1 MNGVTEYLQTYRSML
16 YTDAN
21 GEEKTAYVIVPQD
34 TSRMAD
40 YVNLSSRDG
49 KNTYVM
55 DDSGVIITEKLAKTL
70 GVSVGDTVTFKT
82 SETGT
87 ATEPVKVAG
96 IVENYMYHYI
106 YMTPNVYKQLLT
118 RRLRSIPSSLNGR
131 YRGRRDSIKA
141 AYGFERDKFGF
152 HEQHHRE
159 TDKLSYEQP
168 TVYSCNTDSCCG
180 AFGICGSL

>member
-1 MNGVTEYLQTYRSML
+1 
-16 YTDAN
+16 
-21 GEEKTAYVIVPQD
+21 
-34 TSRMAD
+34 MAD

-106 YMTPNVYKQLLT
+106 YMTPNVYKQLFNETASLNT
-118 RRLRSIPSSLNGR
+118 IFIKRTVPWTMRLCQSSLW
-131 YRGRRDSIKA
+131 I
-141 AYGFERDKFGF
+141 
-152 HEQHHRE
+152 
-159 TDKLSYEQP
+159 
-168 TVYSCNTDSCCG
+168 
-180 AFGICGSL
+180 

>member
-1 MNGVTEYLQTYRSML
+1 
-16 YTDAN
+16 
-21 GEEKTAYVIVPQD
+21 
-34 TSRMAD
+34 
-40 YVNLSSRDG
+40 
-49 KNTYVM
+49 M

-118 RRLRSIPSSLNGR
+118 RRLRSIPSSLKR
-131 YRGRRDSIKA
+131 
-141 AYGFERDKFGF
+141 
-152 HEQHHRE
+152 
-159 TDKLSYEQP
+159 
-168 TVYSCNTDSCCG
+168 TVP
-180 AFGICGSL
+180 

>member
-1 MNGVTEYLQTYRSML
+1 ML

-87 ATEPVKVAG
+87 ATEPVNVTG
-96 IVENYMYHYI
+96 IV
-106 YMTPNVYKQLLT
+106 VYL
-118 RRLRSIPSSLNGR
+118 
-131 YRGRRDSIKA
+131 
-141 AYGFERDKFGF
+141 
-152 HEQHHRE
+152 
-159 TDKLSYEQP
+159 
-168 TVYSCNTDSCCG
+168 
-180 AFGICGSL
+180 